1 MSKVEKVKRQSF
13 FARWYDR
20 QKIAVKFMLIF
31 AAVLLVTIL
40 ATSIVMYR
48 RASDIIGQETENTM
62 AGLMEQAVLS
72 TEDLYDKVED
82 VCFRMYTMPSLG
94 AIFLRDSDDYSY
106 NEQVADYYALAEIY
120 NAQMANRFI
129 EGICMYFSNGGYY
142 VDLQW
147 ACFSMKDAQALPWY
161 GEMPENGAQK
171 WVYYDDYRKKNES
184 ERFSASC
191 IRTVRNKQGQ
201 TVGFIEVKMN
211 RKYLREIL
219 QNINSV
225 INGNVYEISAD
236 GRILATTEEDMAVGS
251 ESLYTATIREL
262 MEQDV
267 KSAGIRDGKER
278 QRIIMTEMTG
288 GNYLFA
294 VVPEHV
300 FRARLSEFVFFAVV
314 ITLIAIIAGLLM
326 ARLLSG
332 QISKRIVRLSG
343 SMKKATLENTELA
356 VIEKEDEITELSQSC
371 NQMLTTSR
379 RLVEDLYKVNIEK
392 KESDLKLLQA
402 QINPHFLYNILDS
415 INWMAYRGETENVS
429 KMTRLLSAFFRQA
442 LNRGEATV
450 TVEQELEHVRTY
462 LDILRL
468 RYGDDIRYVIDVDP
482 AILGQKTINLILQPI
497 VENAVVH
504 GIMEKEDPEGTVTIR
519 GTHDES
525 YMVISIIDDGVGI
538 PEDVIERITR
548 GELQPSSDG
557 GFGLKNT
564 NDRIR
569 LHYGEEYGLM
579 IESTKLGTTVGVR
592 LPFCG

>member
-94 AIFLRDSDDYSY
+94 AIFLRDSADYSY